1 MRRLN
6 DFQKFDPKFFDNLDL
21 AVVADKDKEDRKTI
35 TVIILEDRNEY
46 NNDEQGVNRYEKF
59 YINILNPNFK
69 EFKFKEGQTF
79 LIDYLEPGFSVVVW
93 GENFFDRKI
102 SIKGF
107 LKAN

>member
-1 MRRLN
+1 MRRLY
-6 DFQKFDPKFFDNLDL
+6 DFQKFDPKFFDSLDL

-46 NNDEQGVNRYEKF
+46 NNDEHGVNRYEKF

-69 EFKFKEGQTF
+69 EFNFKEGQPF
-79 LIDYLEPGFSVVVW
+79 LIDYLEPGFNVVVW
-93 GENFFDRKI
+93 GENFDRKI

>member
-6 DFQKFDPKFFDNLDL
+6 DFQKFNPEFFDNLDL

-46 NNDEQGVNRYEKF
+46 NNDEHGVNRYEKF

-69 EFKFKEGQTF
+69 EFNFKEGQPF
-79 LIDYLEPGFSVVVW
+79 LIDLSL
-93 GENFFDRKI
+93 I
-102 SIKGF
+102 HI
-107 LKAN
+107 